1 MQPNL
6 ESEVQATFSKNTE
19 EDFLIKQAKKL
30 CILDKDELLIRSL
43 QTRTDSAGRLRDGFN
58 RMIKIPEI
66 YKDIQKERSLARRRA
81 TYHKKKGN
89 LEKYEENLQ
98 RAIQLRERVYGK
110 VIKENNQMA
119 NMIIN
124 TRERQKMEDRKPIDL
139 ENERRKRRWVP
150 TKFQFAVAGVAAAV
164 LGIFEGKFN
173 EFKIINTAAAY
184 AGINKEVTTSK
195 VIRMRVAQT
204 EDGIPH
210 WKVMGLRS
218 TEDRI
223 NMIDDY
229 VNKSAQKREK
239 SPNLNDKREYDPNEI
254 LLEDSQNLK
263 TLVELSLNRDRQF
276 EATWERLYGS

>member
-1 MQPNL
+1 MQPSL

-98 RAIQLRERVYGK
+98 RAIQLREQIYGK

-119 NMIIN
+119 DMIIN
-124 TRERQKMEDRKPIDL
+124 TRERQKMEDAKPIDF
-139 ENERRKRRWVP
+139 EERRKRRWVP
-150 TKFQFAVAGVAAAV
+150 TKFQFAVAGVAAVVA
-164 LGIFEGKFN
+164 GIFEGTINRFQV
-173 EFKIINTAAAY
+173 INTAVAY

-210 WKVMGLRS
+210 WKVVGLRS

-239 SPNLNDKREYDPNEI
+239 SPNLNDKKDYDPTEI

-276 EATWERLYGS
+276 ETTWERLYGN